1 MVIRGLALPPLDAKP
16 PGDMRTSL
24 LFGSVLVL
32 ALAAA
37 CSSTT
42 EPTDGTNTPPTNTPA
57 DTTPLP
63 GLGMNDVSVLFPLP
77 KSPSS
82 PGYLKPED
90 AGARG
95 ALLTKADFDKI
106 PTFPHEGADTLDFAR
121 MRVISLRFDG
131 CFPAASGCEAQ
142 IRLVMQP
149 IADDGEGLDSALH
162 LFYRLSEEE
171 LPKVVTRLRQLRA
184 LAPEQKDA
192 PLDVSPALVAQGTTG
207 DYGNGLRDLVLEYCG
222 RDNFSRMTFFLRAP
236 PRVETWF
243 LGGFDRK
250 NGVLEP
256 IDIVGVGKTNQ
267 RVIKNI
273 TAEGYD
279 YELLPTE
286 SKPEDTSLLLTS
298 TKAKAAAR
306 PDLEK
311 TFASYVRIQ
320 NPQKYGPD
328 QLQCAGCHL
337 ATFVTQQGIAM
348 GLDPKSVSDAFT
360 SSRDL
365 TNKST
370 ATTNG
375 SSLRAF
381 GWFIKDPM
389 ISQRVVNESASVV
402 DDLEKRF
409 PAAKPA
415 GPN

>member
-1 MVIRGLALPPLDAKP
+1 MRLALAALDAKP
-16 PGDMRTSL
+16 RGDMRTSL
-24 LFGSVLVL
+24 FLGSALVL
-32 ALAAA
+32 AALAA

-42 EPTDGTNTPPTNTPA
+42 EPTDPNGTPPASTPT

-63 GLGMNDVSVLFPLP
+63 ALGMNDVSVLFPLP
-77 KSPSS
+77 KNPSS

-90 AGARG
+90 EGAKG
-95 ALLTKADFDKI
+95 PLLTKPDYDKI

-121 MRVISLRFDG
+121 MRVVSLRFDG
-131 CFPAASGCEAQ
+131 CFPAQGGCEPQ

-149 IADDGEGLDSALH
+149 IADDGEALDSAIH
-162 LFYRLSEEE
+162 LFYRLTEAEIAE
-171 LPKVVTRLRQLRA
+171 VVTGLRKLRA

-192 PLDVSPALVAQGTTG
+192 PLDVSPALVAQGVQG
-207 DYGNGLRDLVLEYCG
+207 DYGNGLRELVLKYAG
-222 RDNFSRMTFFLRAP
+222 RENFSRMTFFLRAP

-250 NGVLEP
+250 NSALESL
-256 IDIVGVGKTNQ
+256 DIVGVGKTNQ

-279 YELLPTE
+279 YELLPVET
-286 SKPEDTSLLLTS
+286 KPEDTSLLLTS

-306 PDLEK
+306 ADLEK

-337 ATFVTQQGIAM
+337 STFVTQQGIAM
-348 GLDPKSVSDAFT
+348 GMDPKQVPDAFV
-360 SSRDL
+360 SSRDMTL
-365 TNKST
+365 KGT
-370 ATTNG
+370 AATNG

-381 GWFIKDPM
+381 GWFIKDPS
-389 ISQRVVNESASVV
+389 ISQRVLNETAAVV

-409 PAAKPA
+409 PVAMSPR
-415 GPN
+415 N